1 MDALSAL
8 ERKVIY
14 IEATS
19 VAEAIRSNLK
29 VILLDSRSFMVY
41 HTSHI
46 HTAINIGGN
55 RAFQR
60 KFSQNKVSFDVFLCK
75 LANYRNLV
83 ELQKIPIIVY
93 DECVDSLSSL
103 RPECFLFS
111 LLAQLTSKFPVV
123 FLLKGGFLGFQAS
136 FPELCWLNTEKV
148 VGEDVAEY
156 HQYDCHL
163 EQILDDCLSHST
175 HTDTSASVPL
185 RQAVC
190 EPEILSTSANTATVV
205 NPVCIPAAQ
214 SVSSN
219 SASLEHGVLPLQIQQ
234 LNQPSTGLLRMLSS
248 DSSVDNRT
256 RSAIEVKVDSTG
268 STSPRPSPILPHLVL
283 GSREDANS
291 PTICKQ
297 YGITHIVNV
306 SLEGGIPSHILKQN
320 FYQIPVNDNYTD
332 LMTPYFKDAF
342 AFIDSAKTAHGRV
355 LIHCS
360 AGISRSPTL
369 AIAYLM
375 YSCRM
380 KMREAYDVV
389 KSGRNS
395 VAPNFNFLGQL
406 LEFEHH
412 LHDSG
417 CSEASID
424 STPTFGSPSSLCSSV
439 SYVPTESSSLHVPK
453 SGSCSSPFSLGLTPT
468 SPKILSKKRDRP
480 TYLGLETVSS
490 SLGGFLER
498 PVRKSSLHCAGLIRP
513 IPESGISPTE
523 GKRSRVSA
531 LLSPTRSPSTLLPS
545 PCTGLSKLEISSPLE
560 EYRSLLSVSRAPSS
574 NAPGSVLPGPEST
587 EQMLKFRSFLSSST
601 SLQTLKFEPCSSVLP
616 PHPVKLMTA
625 FSSASILRLRRS
637 SSTVATI
644 RPTLLAHRRLSSHA
658 SAPPTPRPV
667 SVEGNHAVYHSI
679 LRPRG
684 SFHLTS
690 NLPTTDPSRVRELSP
705 SNPVCQE
712 PKLEYEQLQ
721 KCDVSFDVD
730 HQDIMSIDVTTGCS
744 SFLSDFL
751 KSNVTT
757 NFPHSNDTFTKSSSK
772 NDKLKMNFSSPRC
785 INPSN
790 KNDSSQ
796 LSRSAPSQS
805 DIDLMFCTDQA
816 NFSRHSF
823 SARWSL
829 SVRDELVSS
838 YPSLTE
844 PRKWDTTLTSTSVKP
859 SAYAR
864 LRPQVIGTETSCRRQ
879 QQSIV
884 QSSSS
889 SSPSSSTSHNSTHGS
904 SYGLFTIS

>member
-1 MDALSAL
+1 M
-8 ERKVIY
+8 
-14 IEATS
+14 
-19 VAEAIRSNLK
+19 
-29 VILLDSRSFMVY
+29 
-41 HTSHI
+41 
-46 HTAINIGGN
+46 
-55 RAFQR
+55 
-60 KFSQNKVSFDVFLCK
+60 
-75 LANYRNLV
+75 
-83 ELQKIPIIVY
+83 
-93 DECVDSLSSL
+93 
-103 RPECFLFS
+103 
-111 LLAQLTSKFPVV
+111 
-123 FLLKGGFLGFQAS
+123 GFQAS

-342 AFIDSAKTAHGRV
+342 AFIGKLYLVKFVCHVVESGAYIKVFCLLLDSAKTAHGRV

-772 NDKLKMNFSSPRC
+772 NDKLKMNFSSP
-785 INPSN
+785 
-790 KNDSSQ
+790 
-796 LSRSAPSQS
+796 
-805 DIDLMFCTDQA
+805 
-816 NFSRHSF
+816 
-823 SARWSL
+823 